1 MKKQRTLIDPRQVR
15 GEGEPLTGYAA
26 RLDELATAMALGNQ
40 RFTSADIRNVFHLP
54 NAVRAVA
61 TLRRQ
66 GYDIKQEFVK
76 DGHGRYRWEYYMPPI
91 DHDTLPPELRAA
103 IQTDS
108 KKNSKYNQINKENG
122 LQQH

>member
-15 GEGEPLTGYAA
+15 GEGEPPTGYAA

-40 RFTSADIRNVFHLP
+40 RFTSADISNLFHLP
-54 NAVRAVA
+54 YAGRAVA
-61 TLRRQ
+61 ALRRQ

-91 DHDTLPPELRAA
+91 DPDTLPPELRTA
-103 IQTDS
+103 IQ
-108 KKNSKYNQINKENG
+108 NG
-122 LQQH
+122 Q

>member
-1 MKKQRTLIDPRQVR
+1 M
-15 GEGEPLTGYAA
+15 
-26 RLDELATAMALGNQ
+26 
-40 RFTSADIRNVFHLP
+40 FHLP

-61 TLRRQ
+61 ALRRQ

-103 IQTDS
+103 IQ
-108 KKNSKYNQINKENG
+108 NG
-122 LQQH
+122 Q